1 MKISEI
7 SIKRP
12 SLIIV
17 MFIILVL
24 GGIFS
29 YTRLGYELIPKFEI
43 NVIMVQTVYPGAS
56 PTEVEN
62 TVTKKIED
70 AISSLEMVKKI
81 ESTSL
86 ENVSVVAVTLNDG
99 ADVNFLLTD
108 AQRKIN
114 AILNEL
120 PDDVDPPI
128 LNKFSLDDMPI
139 MSLAV
144 TSNLSEKELYD
155 LLDNKIQPVFAR
167 ISGVA
172 KVDMVG
178 GEERE
183 IQVKVDP
190 EKLEGYG
197 LSITQV
203 QQVIA
208 ASNLDFPTG
217 SVQSAEKRNTIRLAG
232 KVTTVDELRAL
243 PITTPQGITIY
254 LRDIADIQD
263 GIAEIEKIARLD
275 RKNTILMQVYKQS
288 DANAVAVS
296 ELVQKTISVKD
307 GEGNVIGGVEKDYE
321 KDGIQILV
329 ANDSSD
335 YTLSAANHVMKDLM
349 LAIVLVGFIMLFF
362 LHSLRNA
369 AITMVAIPLS
379 LIATF
384 IGFLLMGYTLNL
396 MSLLG
401 LSLVVGIL
409 VDDAIVVIENIHRHM
424 EMGKNRVR
432 AAFDGAKEIGFT
444 VSAITLVIVVV
455 FLPIAMSTGLVANIL
470 AQFCVTVIISTLLSL
485 LVSFTVVPWL
495 YSRFGK
501 LEHISSSS
509 FFGRIILGFE
519 RGLSKFTH
527 WVSGILKWSLA
538 TRLHKFLTLLI
549 AVVLFFGSI
558 ALVGMGFIGSDFFPA
573 NDKGEFMVQF
583 ELEKDASL
591 EVTNQLTQRA
601 ENYIAAKPEVKR
613 LITTVGQS
621 SDGGFGG
628 VSGTRYKSEI
638 HVILKDEYIG
648 VLNSKVYSA
657 DLKRELENEL
667 VEAKVRTVNMG
678 LMGAEQAP
686 LTLTIV
692 GSSMEDALEFAT
704 QAMALL
710 NEIPGSSQVKLSSEA
725 GNPEINVKVDR
736 EKMTSL
742 GLNVAT
748 VGMTMQTAF
757 SGNTDNKF
765 RAGDNEY
772 DINIQFDNKGRTGI
786 DDVRKLKFINNQGT
800 SVTLDQFAEV
810 SYGSG
815 PTLLERRDK
824 TPSVSVKGQVIGR
837 PAGTIAQE
845 WEAKFKELPRKP
857 GVTYLWG
864 GNMENQEEGFGTLG
878 IALLASII
886 LVYLVMVAL
895 YDSFATPFVVLF
907 SIPLSFI
914 GALLL
919 LALTNQTLNIFT
931 ILGIIM
937 LIGLVAKNAIL
948 LVDFA
953 NHRKEAGDN
962 THDALVA
969 ANHARLRP
977 ILMTTIAMVFGMIP
991 IAMATGG
998 IADTNRG
1005 LAIVIIGGLLS
1016 SLFLTLVVVPVVYS
1030 LMDSFK
1036 RRFGKGE
1043 KLNYKELIVADY
1055 VPNEHYVDEMEV
1067 KHQ

>member
-17 MFIILVL
+17 MFIILTL
-24 GGIFS
+24 GGLFS
-29 YTRLGYELIPKFEI
+29 YTQLGYELIPKFDI
-43 NVIMVQTVYPGAS
+43 NVITIQTVYPGAS
-56 PTEVEN
+56 PTEIEN

-70 AISSLEMVKKI
+70 AVSSLEMVKKI

-86 ENVSVVAVTLNDG
+86 ENVSIVMVTLNDG

-114 AILNEL
+114 SILNDL
-120 PDDVDPPI
+120 PDDVDPPT
-128 LNKFSLDDMPI
+128 LNKFSLDDVAI

-144 TSNLSEKELYD
+144 TSNLTEKELYD
-155 LLDNKIQPVFAR
+155 LLDKKIQPVFAR
-167 ISGVA
+167 VNGVA

-190 EKLEGYG
+190 ERLEGYG
-197 LSITQV
+197 LSITQI

-208 ASNLDFPTG
+208 SSNLDFPTG
-217 SVQSAEKRNTIRLAG
+217 SVSSREKRTTIRLAG
-232 KVTTVDELRAL
+232 KVGSVEELRNL
-243 PITTPQGITIY
+243 PLNTSTGATVF
-254 LRDIADIQD
+254 LRDVADIQD
-263 GIAEIEKIARLD
+263 GIAEVNKIARLD
-275 RKNTILMQVYKQS
+275 RQNTILLQVFKQS

-296 ELVQKTISVKD
+296 ELVKNTISEVETDYKD
-307 GEGNVIGGVEKDYE
+307 NNIKV
-321 KDGIQILV
+321 LV
-329 ANDSSD
+329 ANDSSE
-335 YTLSAANHVMKDLM
+335 YTLNAANHVMKDLI

-369 AITMVAIPLS
+369 AFTMVAIPLS
-379 LIATF
+379 LISTF
-384 IGFLLMGYTLNL
+384 IGLFMMGYTLNL

-444 VSAITLVIVVV
+444 VTAITLVIVVV

-470 AQFCVTVIISTLLSL
+470 TQFCVTVIISTMLSL

-495 YSRFGK
+495 YSRFGR
-501 LEHISSSS
+501 LEHINPKSL
-509 FFGRIILGFE
+509 FGGIIVSFE
-519 RGLSKFTH
+519 RGLTKFTN
-527 WVSGILKWSLA
+527 WVSNILKWSLR
-538 TRLHKFLTLLI
+538 TRVNKLLTLFLAI
-549 AVVLFFGSI
+549 VLFFGSI
-558 ALVGMGFIGSDFFPA
+558 MLVGMGYIGSDFFPA
-573 NDKGEFMVQF
+573 NDKGEFLVQL

-591 EVTNQLTQRA
+591 ETTNLLTQRA
-601 ENYIAAKPEVKR
+601 ERFISAKPEIKR
-613 LITTVGQS
+613 LITSVGQS
-621 SDGGFGG
+621 SDGGFSA
-628 VSGTRYKSEI
+628 VSGSRYKSEI
-638 HVILKDEYIG
+638 HVVMKDEYIG
-648 VLNSKVYSA
+648 IENSKVYSA
-657 DLKRELENEL
+657 KLKRELEHEL
-667 VEAKVRTVNMG
+667 IGAKVKTVNMG

-686 LTLTIV
+686 IMLTII
-692 GSSMEDALEFAT
+692 GSSSEDALEFANK
-704 QAMALL
+704 AADLL
-710 NEIPGSSQVKLSSEA
+710 REVPGSSQVKLSSED

-772 DINIQFDNKGRTGI
+772 DINIQFDDKGRTGI
-786 DDVRKLKFINNQGT
+786 DDVRTLKFINSQGT
-800 SVTLDQFAEV
+800 AISLEQFAEV
-810 SYGSG
+810 GYGSG

-824 TPSVSVKGQVIGR
+824 SPAVSVKGQVIGR
-837 PAGTIAQE
+837 PAGTVAQE
-845 WEAKFKELPRKP
+845 WEAKFQELERKP
-857 GVTYLWG
+857 GVAYLWG
-864 GNMENQEEGFGTLG
+864 GNMENQSEGFGTLG

-886 LVYLVMVAL
+886 LVYLVMVSL
-895 YDSFATPFVVLF
+895 YDNFVTPFVVLF

-919 LALTNQTLNIFT
+919 LALTNQSLNIFT

-953 NHRKEAGDN
+953 NHRKDAGDN

-1016 SLFLTLVVVPVVYS
+1016 SLLLTLVVVPVVYS
-1030 LMDSFK
+1030 IFDSLG
-1036 RRFGKGE
+1036 RRFGGKE
-1043 KLNYKELIVADY
+1043 KLNYAEMIVADY
-1055 VPNEHYVDEMEV
+1055 EENEDYVDEMAV
-1067 KHQ
+1067 KH

>member
-1 MKISEI
+1 MKITEI

-17 MFIILVL
+17 LFIILTL

-29 YTRLGYELIPKFEI
+29 YSQLGYELVPKFEV
-43 NVIMVQTVYPGAS
+43 NVITIQTVYPGAS

-70 AISSLEMVKKI
+70 AVSSLENIKKL
-81 ESTSL
+81 ESTSM
-86 ENVSVVAVTLNDG
+86 ENVSVVMITLNDG

-114 AILNEL
+114 TILKDL
-120 PDDVDPPI
+120 PEDVDPPS
-128 LNKFSLDDMPI
+128 LNKFSLDDVAI

-144 TSNLSEKELYD
+144 TSKLSEKELYD
-155 LLDNKIQPVFAR
+155 LLDNKIQPIFAR
-167 ISGVA
+167 INGVA
-172 KVDMVG
+172 KVDLIG

-183 IQVKVDP
+183 IQISVDAQ
-190 EKLEGYG
+190 KLEGYG
-197 LSITQV
+197 LSIGQV
-203 QQVIA
+203 QQVVA
-208 ASNLDFPTG
+208 QSNLDFPTG
-217 SVQSAEKRNTIRLAG
+217 NVSTRDSRTTIRLAG
-232 KVTTVDELRAL
+232 KVTDVEELRNL
-243 PITTPQGITIY
+243 PITTPAGITIF
-254 LRDIADIQD
+254 LRDVADVQD
-263 GIAEIEKIARLD
+263 GIKETEKIARLD
-275 RKNTILMQVYKQS
+275 QKNTILLQVFKQS
-288 DANAVAVS
+288 DANAVEVS
-296 ELVQKTISVKD
+296 KLVKETIAT
-307 GEGNVIGGVEKDYE
+307 VEKDYATDNI
-321 KDGIQILV
+321 KVLV
-329 ANDSSD
+329 ANDSTD
-335 YTLSAANHVMKDLM
+335 YTLNAANNVMHDLM
-349 LAIVLVGFIMLFF
+349 IAIALVGFIMLFF

-384 IGFLLMGYTLNL
+384 IGLLLMGYTLNL

-424 EMGKNRVR
+424 EMGKNKVR
-432 AAFDGAKEIGFT
+432 AAYDGAKEIGFT

-501 LEHISSSS
+501 LEHINAKS
-509 FFGRIILGFE
+509 FFGRIIVGFE
-519 RGLSKFTH
+519 AGLTKFTH
-527 WVSGILKWSLA
+527 WITGILEWCLKSRGTKLA
-538 TRLHKFLTLLI
+538 TLGLSILLF
-549 AVVLFFGSI
+549 VGSCS
-558 ALVGMGFIGSDFFPA
+558 LVGMGYIGSDFFPA
-573 NDKGEFMVQF
+573 SDKGEYLIQL

-591 EVTNQLTQRA
+591 EKTNFLTQKA
-601 ENYIAAKPEVKR
+601 EAIILAKPEVER
-613 LITTVGQS
+613 IITSVGQS
-621 SDGGFGG
+621 SDG
-628 VSGTRYKSEI
+628 VMSTSGSRYKSEI
-638 HVILKDEYIG
+638 HVIMKDTYTE
-648 VLNSKVYSA
+648 NSKVYA
-657 DLKRELENEL
+657 AVLQRELENKL
-667 VEAKVRTVNMG
+667 VGAKVKSVNMG

-686 LTLTIV
+686 LKLTII
-692 GSSMEDALEFAT
+692 GSDVKDAGEFAEK
-704 QAMALL
+704 AAGLL
-710 NEIPGSSQVKLSSEA
+710 RNVPGATNVKLSSES

-772 DINIQFDNKGRTGI
+772 DINIRFDEASRSNI
-786 DDVRKLKFINNQGT
+786 SDVRNLKFINQQGT
-800 SVTLDQFAEV
+800 PISLEQFAEV
-810 SYGSG
+810 SYSSG

-824 TPSVSVKGQVIGR
+824 SPAVSVQASIVGR
-837 PAGTIAQE
+837 TLGEVAGE
-845 WEAKFKELPRKP
+845 WQAEFEKLERKP
-857 GVTYLWG
+857 GVVYIWG
-864 GNMENQEEGFGTLG
+864 GNMESQQEGFGTLG
-878 IALLASII
+878 VALLASIL
-886 LVYLVMVAL
+886 LVYLVMVSL
-895 YDSFATPFVVLF
+895 YDSFSTPFVVMF

-919 LALTNQTLNIFT
+919 LALTGQSLNIFT

-953 NHRKEAGDN
+953 NHRKEHGDS

-991 IAMATGG
+991 IAMATGDG
-998 IADTNRG
+998 ADMNRG

-1016 SLFLTLVVVPVVYS
+1016 SLLLTLVVVPVVYS
-1030 LMDSFK
+1030 IFDSIGK
-1036 RRFGKGE
+1036 RFGKKE
-1043 KLNYKELIVADY
+1043 KTNYEELMTEDFVM
-1055 VPNEHYVDEMEV
+1055 NEDYVDEMDV
-1067 KHQ
+1067 KHT